1 MNLDLY
7 ERMYIYEGGNWW
19 YKGRRE
25 LITDMIR
32 RVHLAPSKAALRILD
47 VGCGTGLN
55 SKSFEL
61 FGQVSGLDMSKEALK
76 FCKLRGRTDLIRGSA
91 DSLPVKDGT
100 IDIVC
105 ALDVLEHI
113 EDDFSAMKEINRVLK
128 PGGFLILT
136 VPAFMSLW
144 SSHDESLHHKRR
156 YTRKNLLQNLKISG
170 FTINKSTYW
179 NFFLFP
185 AVASIRL
192 IRKKKSATEVRDDI
206 ADLPN
211 IINKLLINVLVL
223 ENALIRLGISFP
235 VGVSIFC
242 ICKKA

>member
-7 ERMYIYEGGNWW
+7 ERMFSYEEGNWW

-32 RVHLAPSKAALRILD
+32 RVHPASSKAALRILD

-55 SKSFEL
+55 SKSFER
-61 FGQVSGLDMSKEALK
+61 FGHVSGLDMSEEALK

-113 EDDFSAMKEINRVLK
+113 EDDFSAMQELNRVLK
-128 PGGFLILT
+128 PGGFLVLT
-136 VPAFMSLW
+136 VPAFMFLW
-144 SSHDESLHHKRR
+144 SSHDEVLHHKRR

-192 IRKKKSATEVRDDI
+192 IRKKKSATVVRDDI
-206 ADLPN
+206 ADLHN
-211 IINKLLINVLVL
+211 FLIIILAL
-223 ENALIRLGISFP
+223 ENKLIRLGISFP